1 MSYLYAIKTA
11 IIIFPIIAFLLLI
24 PYILYEYHKYGS
36 IYYLRAGIIYSF
48 ILYLLV
54 IFFLVILPLP
64 TFEEALKIKGPHYNI
79 IPFKF
84 VIEFMNETS
93 FVITKPS
100 TYITALTEPCFYVV
114 VFNILMTV
122 PFGMYLRYFFKCSL
136 KKTVLYTLLLSLF
149 FEFTQGT
156 GLYFIYPNPYRLC
169 DIDDLI
175 QNTLGGALG
184 YFIMGAIKFLP
195 TRDEIDYEAK
205 TRGLVVSGFR
215 RITVFMLD
223 LVIYLIFF
231 LIAYLFVK
239 KYTFIISFIVY
250 YGLIPLILQNR
261 TLGMKFLN
269 VKMTYKWYGF
279 IINIIRTLFTCFYY
293 FYLPFA
299 IFVLT
304 HFIMDF
310 YGLGQIRFL
319 GYLAALIFI
328 IFFYIINVLIV
339 LIKGHIY
346 YDKLFKFKLESTIK
360 LH

>member
-11 IIIFPIIAFLLLI
+11 IIIFPIIAFILLI

-64 TFEEALKIKGPHYNI
+64 TFAEALKIKGPHFNF
-79 IPFKF
+79 IPFQF
-84 VIEFMNETS
+84 ITEFINETS
-93 FVITKPS
+93 FVITEPS
-100 TYITALTEPCFYVV
+100 TYISALTEPCFYVV
-114 VFNILMTV
+114 VFNILMTI

-156 GLYFIYPNPYRLC
+156 GLYFIYPNPYRFC

-175 QNTLGGALG
+175 QNTTGGALG
-184 YFIMGAIKFLP
+184 YLLMGTLKFLP
-195 TRDEIDYEAK
+195 TRDEIDIEAK
-205 TRGLVVSGFR
+205 TRGQVVSGFR
-215 RITVFMLD
+215 RLTVFFLD
-223 LVIYLIFF
+223 LFIYLIFF
-231 LIAYLFVK
+231 LVVSIFLKEYNFL
-239 KYTFIISFIVY
+239 ISFIAY
-250 YGLIPLILQNR
+250 YGLIPLMFQNC

-299 IFVLT
+299 IIILT
-304 HFIMDF
+304 HFIVDF
-310 YGLGQIRFL
+310 YGLNQIRFFI
-319 GYLAALIFI
+319 YLAALIFI
-328 IFFYIINVLIV
+328 MFFCLINVLII

-346 YDKLFKFKLESTIK
+346 YDKLFNFKLESTIK
-360 LH
+360 L